1 MMKKLAL
8 LLSVFSLLLVLTGCQ
23 SPTTAGMST
32 RIDAVGNAQV
42 AARVRYDDTSMAGKL
57 QVLGAITRQN
67 PDGFILAQVEVQ
79 NLTKRDYPI
88 QYLFSWFDQNGMEI
102 YPGKRPW
109 QQKVLFG
116 GEIANLQGV
125 SPYPEAVEFKIHF
138 RNLP

>member
-1 MMKKLAL
+1 MKKLAL
-8 LLSVFSLLLVLTGCQ
+8 LLSAVSLLLISAACQ
-23 SPTTAGMST
+23 TSKTAGMSA
-32 RIDAVGNAQV
+32 RINAVGGNDQI
-42 AARVRYDDTSMAGKL
+42 AARVRYDDTRMAGSL

-79 NLTKRDYPI
+79 NLTKRNYPI
-88 QYLFSWFDQNGMEI
+88 QYLFAWFDQNGMEI